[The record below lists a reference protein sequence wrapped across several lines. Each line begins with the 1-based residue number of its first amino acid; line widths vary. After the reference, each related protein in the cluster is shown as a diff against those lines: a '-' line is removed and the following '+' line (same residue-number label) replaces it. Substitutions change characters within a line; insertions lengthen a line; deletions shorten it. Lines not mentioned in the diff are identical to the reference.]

1 MNEQSIHAPPRF
13 PHVWWL
19 ALLLSQLAV
28 AYVWHRYGWK
38 VGLPVMLATHA
49 LFWWGVLYPGAALYS
64 PVLTRL
70 PTREKQVWLTID
82 DGPSND
88 TPAVLDLLDR
98 HHAKATFFLVGDRV
112 EARPE
117 LAREIA
123 ARGHG
128 IGNHSHS
135 HPQAWFWALGP
146 ARMRQQITHAQTQIE
161 DATGVR
167 PRWFRAV
174 VGMANPFVSA
184 PLRDNALARVGWS
197 ARGFDA
203 VNADDAD
210 VIARIEKSI
219 APGAIILMHEG
230 ASHGRNVA
238 QLAKLLARL
247 DALGYTTVL
256 PEA

>member
-1 MNEQSIHAPPRF
+1 M
-13 PHVWWL
+13 WWL

-28 AYVWHRYGWK
+28 AFVWYRWGWK
-38 VGLPVMLATHA
+38 VCLPAMLATHGV
-49 LFWWGVLYPGAALYS
+49 FWWGVLSPGAALYS

-70 PTREKQVWLTID
+70 PTRANEVWLTID

-88 TPAVLDLLDR
+88 TRAVLDVLDR

-112 EARPE
+112 EAHPE
-117 LAREIA
+117 LAREIV

-128 IGNHSHS
+128 VGNHSHS

-146 ARMRQQITHAQTQIE
+146 ARMRRQITRAQTQIE
-161 DATGVR
+161 AVTGVR
-167 PRWFRAV
+167 ARWFRAV

-184 PLRDNALARVGWS
+184 PLRDHALARVGWS

-210 VIARIEKSI
+210 VIARIERGI
-219 APGAIILMHEG
+219 APGTIILMHEG
-230 ASHGRNVA
+230 ASHGRNVG
-238 QLAKLLARL
+238 QLEKLLLRL
-247 DALGYTTVL
+247 EALGYTTVL
-256 PEA
+256 PEDTLSGASRPATNC